1 MAVLFLPPSRQR
13 MKIVSGAV
21 RLHVRATQTLFLLVS
36 FFVLSSAVAD
46 SNSNFAPVR
55 LPRGIELQIPKGWWL
70 LGDDHN
76 RAIETSVEAAMDLSG
91 LSLPDGQET
100 NLIAANS
107 MPRSTYAAVRV
118 DSTIPP
124 SLTPSEFAS
133 ITAADIR
140 ELQNDMRQYFQK
152 LLPLQGLQLIEFFGT
167 RIEKISGHPAIVT
180 EYRRTGPK
188 GPVFVQINQIFTS
201 SQEIRINLSYRES
214 EVALWKPVVGKI
226 KQSIVIK
233 R

>member
-1 MAVLFLPPSRQR
+1 M
-13 MKIVSGAV
+13 SGAV
-21 RLHVRATQTLFLLVS
+21 RSHGWATQTLFLIAS

-46 SNSNFAPVR
+46 SNSNFAPVK
-55 LPRGIELQIPKGWWL
+55 LPRGIELQIPKGWWF
-70 LGDDHN
+70 LGADHN
-76 RAIETSVEAAMDLSG
+76 RAIQASVEAAMDLSG
-91 LSLPDGQET
+91 ISLPDGQET

-124 SLTPSEFAS
+124 SVAPSEFAS
-133 ITAADIR
+133 IAAADIR
-140 ELQNDMRQYFQK
+140 ELQTDMLQNLQK
-152 LLPLQGLQLIEFFGT
+152 LLPLQGNQLIEFFGT
-167 RIEKISGHPAIVT
+167 RIEKISDHPTIVT

-201 SQEIRINLSYRES
+201 SQEVRIILSYRES

-226 KQSIVIK
+226 RQSIVI
-233 R
+233 RR